1 MMEFRELFE
10 FSFPD
15 LNTFDQSRLMTN
27 SQLKDVIPVNL
38 NLKLYVF
45 NDELVHKFQS
55 KSDDRLL
62 KGVRTSR
69 NSFS

>member
-15 LNTFDQSRLMTN
+15 LNPFGQSRLMTN
-27 SQLKDVIPVNL
+27 SQLEDVIPVNL

-45 NDELVHKFQS
+45 NDEQFNN
-55 KSDDRLL
+55 
-62 KGVRTSR
+62 TC
-69 NSFS
+69 NSYTNYSQKVMIGYWRG